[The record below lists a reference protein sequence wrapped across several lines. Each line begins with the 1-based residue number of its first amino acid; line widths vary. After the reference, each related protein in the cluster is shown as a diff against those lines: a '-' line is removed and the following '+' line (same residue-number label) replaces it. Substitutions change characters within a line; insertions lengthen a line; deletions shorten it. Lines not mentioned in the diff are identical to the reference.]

1 MDVELSQKFTMVNLS
16 MPDSAWDFI
25 VEILLFAQDSSYETS
40 RTRFLASEIFEYIE
54 SSKFEV
60 EGADPFDLW
69 DYESDCPRG
78 GWPEEDSEA
87 D

>member
-1 MDVELSQKFTMVNLS
+1 MVNLS

-25 VEILLFAQDSSYETS
+25 VEMLLLAQDSSYETS

-54 SSKFEV
+54 SAEFEV
-60 EGADPFDLW
+60 EGDDPFDLW
-69 DYESDCPRG
+69 DDEKDCPKG
-78 GWPEEDSEA
+78 GWPDEDPES